1 MEKAYLVGMAA
12 NIVMNEG
19 CIVCPLSSGVMRQP
33 MFGIVVFS
41 RYKPLDHIDMLTYF
55 TWINEEFTVNVWFTD
70 LRADPVFLPSISL
83 LGTIFILC
91 HS

>member
-1 MEKAYLVGMAA
+1 ML
-12 NIVMNEG
+12 
-19 CIVCPLSSGVMRQP
+19 
-33 MFGIVVFS
+33 GIVVFS
-41 RYKPLDHIDMLTYF
+41 RYKPLDHIDMLAYF
-55 TWINEEFTVNVWFTD
+55 TWMNEEFTVNGWFTD